1 MQRHKDPIAHDR
13 CGRSLIVVLRMNLIR
28 KHMGRRIVAPV
39 TIAALAFTW
48 GCDRLVTTPSLYGT
62 VEVHVQ
68 ERYGAPA
75 DGATFL
81 LYTGTRAMSYGET
94 DRSGSL
100 IFHDVPQGVYGVRF
114 VPSSKYVRPEDLL
127 GGKPSD
133 VRDNLRVNA
142 GQSVMAQF
150 TVLKAGVGVVVT
162 EVREPDGSPVA
173 RIPVALYRSS
183 GTVRNAVTDS
193 AGRFVFDSIPTGNY
207 GVRIARGPAYV
218 DSGEV
223 SITSRDGIFVDDGSR
238 VVVPFE
244 VVPCGGTFS
253 VAVRDEK
260 GTGVPGSI
268 VTVYSATG
276 ILDEVRTGADGI
288 QVFRKFPCGSY
299 GVRIRPAIGWSVSE
313 GRGTSFEDGLVFH
326 RGTVRSTTLAVQTV
340 LTRATLR
347 ARVTDERGAAVAGAH
362 VLLYTFDGTYRD
374 VLTGPDGVAVVDD
387 IPTDRQYGV
396 RVDPPAGYS
405 VVAGRGS
412 SFFDALTFT
421 NGQLLDVAF
430 QVAHR

>member
-1 MQRHKDPIAHDR
+1 
-13 CGRSLIVVLRMNLIR
+13 MNLIR
-28 KHMGRRIVAPV
+28 KQAGRRIVAPAM
-39 TIAALAFTW
+39 IAALAFAW
-48 GCDRLVTTPSLYGT
+48 GCDWLVTTPSLYGT

-75 DGATFL
+75 AGAMFL

-100 IFHDVPQGVYGVRF
+100 VFHDVPQGVYGVRF
-114 VPSSKYVRPEDLL
+114 VPSSKYVRLEDLL

-133 VRDNLRVNA
+133 VRDNLRVDA

-150 TVLKAGVGVVVT
+150 TVLKAGVGVVVA

-193 AGRFVFDSIPTGNY
+193 AGRFVFDSIPLGSY
-207 GVRIARGPAYV
+207 GVRIARAPAYL

-223 SITSRDGIFVDDGSR
+223 SLISRDGIFVEDGSR
-238 VVVPFE
+238 TVVAFE
-244 VVPCGGTFS
+244 VAPCGGTFS
-253 VAVRDEK
+253 VAVRDEQ
-260 GTGVPGSI
+260 GAGVPGSI

-276 ILDEVRTGADGI
+276 ILDEARTGADGI
-288 QVFRKFPCGSY
+288 HVFRKFPCGTY
-299 GVRIRPAIGWSVSE
+299 GVRVRPAIGWSVLD

-326 RGTVRSTTLAVQTV
+326 RGTVRSTTLAVQRV

-347 ARVTDERGAAVAGAH
+347 ARVTDEAGTAVAGAH
-362 VLLYTFDGTYRD
+362 ILLYTFDGTYRD
-374 VLTGPDGVAVVDD
+374 VITGPDGVAVVDS

-396 RVDPPAGYS
+396 RVDPPVGYS

-412 SFFDALTFT
+412 SFFDALSFT
-421 NGQLLDVAF
+421 NGQLLDVVF
-430 QVAHR
+430 RVARR